1 VARGGV
7 ARGGVAREGVA
18 REDGQRGQWGQ
29 LSEQT
34 FIKGDGGGRIY
45 EDVGGQRGDT
55 GGCDVL
61 SASSSSAVQSQQILE
76 GQQVSGRSLEGQ

>member
-1 VARGGV
+1 MARG
-7 ARGGVAREGVA
+7 GVA

-34 FIKGDGGGRIY
+34 FFNSMKGDGGGRIY